1 MRQQKEKT
9 KNFENGSWRNIRGMN
24 PQEAKIIEQI
34 EKGLLQVAELEE
46 RKLDAK
52 IQSLENLG
60 IIEKVG
66 VDGLT

>member
-1 MRQQKEKT
+1 
-9 KNFENGSWRNIRGMN
+9 MN

-66 VDGLT
+66 VD